1 MKRKQSVR
9 SMGVLWVCSALIVGI
24 AMIVVWGGSSR
35 AAEDAVVLTI
45 DDYPV
50 TVSEFQVFLQNNKAL
65 TAGYFKRMY
74 DADYSD
80 DFWTSTYGGEN
91 PLHYAKRQT
100 IKDIKKQKVEQIVMK
115 EHGIIEDLSYHAFLK
130 KLAEE
135 NGERQRKI
143 QNNEPVYGPK
153 TYGVNE
159 FYSYTQSI
167 NYQRLVD
174 TLVRQERASLS
185 DSELKPL
192 YEQVKRDY
200 FYKGFGF
207 DYEKIAA
214 ANGTEA
220 IDTLQEL
227 RKSASAARGNIGQ
240 DQLPATVRMETLH
253 LDLEERS
260 KDDDMARYLHDAFTT
275 MQAGE
280 LTEIVPTDEGAVTYR
295 LVAVRDQGY
304 EAYEQVKAPLIQIY
318 VQKRLEQE
326 IDRRIRDADV
336 QINEEVLAQISLT

>member
-1 MKRKQSVR
+1 MKRKLSVR

-24 AMIVVWGGSSR
+24 AAIVAWGGSSR
-35 AAEDAVVLTI
+35 AAEEAVVLTI

-74 DADYSD
+74 DADYGD

-100 IKDIKKQKVEQIVMK
+100 IEDVKKLKVEQIVMK
-115 EHGIIEDLSYHAFLK
+115 EHGIIEDLSYRAFLK

-135 NGERQRKI
+135 NDGRQRKI
-143 QNNEPVYGPK
+143 RNNEPVYGPK
-153 TYGVNE
+153 TYGANE

-167 NYQRLVD
+167 NYQRLVE
-174 TLVRQERASLS
+174 TLVQQERTSLT
-185 DSELKPL
+185 DAELKPL

-200 FYKGFGF
+200 FHKGFDF
-207 DYEKIAA
+207 DYEKMVA

-220 IDTLQEL
+220 VDTLQGL
-227 RKSASAARGNIGQ
+227 RNSASAARGDIGQ
-240 DQLPATVRMETLH
+240 DQLPAGIRVETLH
-253 LDLEERS
+253 LDMEERS
-260 KDDDMARYLHDAFTT
+260 KDDDMARYLHNAFLT
-275 MQAGE
+275 MQPGDF
-280 LTEIVPTDEGAVTYR
+280 TEIIPTDAGAVTYR
-295 LVAVRDQGY
+295 LVAVRDKGY

-326 IDRRIRDADV
+326 IDQRIRDADV
-336 QINEEVLAQISLT
+336 QINEEVLAQLSLT